1 MRTVGGARVWV
12 MTVLLAGLAPMA
24 PATGQPA
31 GLGAIQLPALGA
43 LEPAV
48 ADQIREEAQRAVA
61 TRAGSRASARERAEA
76 YGALARVLHVYEFF
90 DAAEASYGVA
100 ARLAPLDDRWPH
112 LLGYLYQQSGRL
124 DEAVEQFTTARR
136 IQPGNRAASIRL
148 ADVFVRLNRLREARE
163 AFEQVAQ
170 VFPALAQSG
179 LGEVAL
185 RERRYRDAVNHF
197 EAALERVPAATSLH
211 YSLAMA
217 YRGLGRLDG
226 AQAQL
231 QKRGTGA
238 IRVGDPIVDSLQ
250 ALVRGER
257 GLVMLGRRAY
267 DGGAYQE
274 AADAFARAVDAAPLS
289 ATPRVNLGLARVQ
302 LGDTAGA
309 VEQFEAALRLEPGN
323 QVAHASLGGIL
334 VAQRRDQDAL
344 PHLVAAL
351 DPSPDDAT
359 LARQLV
365 GTLTRL
371 GRPGDAI
378 AVLERLGAGDGDDED
393 ALLGLVLLLSEQG
406 RYRDALEKLDAAN
419 RRYPERPAT
428 ATTLARVLA
437 SAPDR
442 ALRDGRR
449 ALELATA
456 VHAADQAPVHAE
468 TVAMSLAELGR
479 CEEAR
484 AWMTR
489 AVAAARAAGD
499 SSEVSRLQAVT
510 PQYDGASCRPGGP

>member
-1 MRTVGGARVWV
+1 MRTTGGARAWV
-12 MTVLLAGLAPMA
+12 IAALLAGLAPA
-24 PATGQPA
+24 PPAMGQADAP
-31 GLGAIQLPALGA
+31 GAIQLPALDA
-43 LEPAV
+43 LEPPV
-48 ADQIREEAQRAVA
+48 AGQIRDQAQRAA
-61 TRAGSRASARERAEA
+61 AAEQLRSSARERAES
-76 YGALARVLHVYEFF
+76 YGALARLLHVYEFF
-90 DAAEASYGVA
+90 EPAEAAYRVA

-112 LLGYLYQQSGRL
+112 LLGHLYQQSGRL

-136 IQPGNRAASIRL
+136 IQPGNRAAGIRL

-163 AFEQVAQ
+163 EFEQAAQ

-185 RERRYRDAVNHF
+185 RERRFRDAVNHF
-197 EAALERVPAATSLH
+197 ETALERVPTATSLH

-217 YRGLGRLDG
+217 YRGLGRLDD

-231 QKRGTGA
+231 QKRGAGA

-250 ALVRGER
+250 TLVRGER

-289 ATPRVNLGLARVQ
+289 AAPRANLGLARMQ
-302 LGDTAGA
+302 LGDTPGA
-309 VEQFEAALRLEPGN
+309 VAQFEAALRLEPGN
-323 QVAHASLGGIL
+323 LVAHAGLGGFL
-334 VAQRRDQDAL
+334 AGQRKDQEAL

-351 DPSPDDAT
+351 DQSPDDAN
-359 LARQLV
+359 LGRQLV

-371 GRPGDAI
+371 GRPAEAI
-378 AVLERLGAGDGDDED
+378 ALLERMGASGGDDED
-393 ALLGLVLLLSEQG
+393 ALLGVVLLLSGQG
-406 RYRDALEKLDAAN
+406 RYRDALERLDSAN
-419 RRYPERPAT
+419 RRYPERAAT

-442 ALRDGRR
+442 TVRDGRR
-449 ALELATA
+449 ALELAMA
-456 VHAADQAPVHAE
+456 VHAADAAPVHAE

-484 AWMTR
+484 TWMAT
-489 AVAAARAAGD
+489 AIAAATASRDAE
-499 SSEVSRLQAVT
+499 EVSRLRAAF
-510 PQYDGASCRPGGP
+510 PQYSGASCRPAAP